1 MRDNMNG
8 MLKSIFGVKKPV
20 IGMIHLL
27 PLPCSPMNN
36 LNLTKITDIAL
47 NDAHAL
53 EDGGVDG
60 LLVEN
65 YGDIPFNKAH
75 VGPHTVSSMTVIAK
89 EISDSVNIP
98 IGINVL
104 RNDAISAI
112 AIAFAVGAKFI
123 RVNVYTGA
131 MITDQGIIEG
141 EAYTIVR
148 YRKNIL
154 PDVKIFADVNVKH
167 ATPIITEPIVQMAE
181 DTAYRGLADALI
193 ITGRSTGKPPI
204 IDNLIKVKKAVPDR
218 PIFIGSGV
226 DIDNIGEFLLHAD
239 GIIVGTSFKKEG
251 ITTNPVDR
259 ERVIG
264 LMNVVNKCR

>member
-1 MRDNMNG
+1 
-8 MLKSIFGVKKPV
+8 MLKSIFGVKRPV
-20 IGMIHLL
+20 MGMIHLL
-27 PLPCSPMNN
+27 PLPGSPMNN
-36 LNLTKITDIAL
+36 LNVSKIADIAL
-47 NDAHAL
+47 KDAHAL
-53 EDGGVDG
+53 EDGGVEG
-60 LLVEN
+60 LLIEN
-65 YGDIPFNKAH
+65 YGDTPFNKAR
-75 VGPHTVSSMTVIAK
+75 VDPHTVSSMTVIAK

-141 EAYTIVR
+141 DAYTIAR

-167 ATPIITEPIVQMAE
+167 AAPITTEPIVQMAE

-226 DIDNIGEFLLHAD
+226 DIDNVGEFLLHAD

-251 ITTNPVDR
+251 ITTNPVDG

-264 LMNVVNKCR
+264 FMNVVNKSR